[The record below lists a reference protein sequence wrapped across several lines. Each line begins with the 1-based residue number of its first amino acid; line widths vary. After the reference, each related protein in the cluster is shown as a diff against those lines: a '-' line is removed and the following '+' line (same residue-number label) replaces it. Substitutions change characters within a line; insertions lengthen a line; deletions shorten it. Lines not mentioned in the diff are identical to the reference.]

1 MYLIKSC
8 PFQTDHMQVRTRFAP
23 SPTGFMHLGNI
34 WIALLNWLWTRQNKG
49 KIVLRIEDID
59 TQRSKPSYIQGILDD
74 LPGWD
79 WILMRPGHSFSYG
92 DTIQSQR
99 THLYE
104 ETCRDLLKQGELYL
118 ASAPVQGFTQSV
130 QHRMLMRQYPRMT
143 AIAEI

>member
-74 LPGWD
+74 LSCWD
-79 WILMRPGHSFSYG
+79 WILMRA
-92 DTIQSQR
+92 
-99 THLYE
+99 L
-104 ETCRDLLKQGELYL
+104 
-118 ASAPVQGFTQSV
+118 
-130 QHRMLMRQYPRMT
+130 
-143 AIAEI
+143 AIASLMEIRYRASVHISTRKPAGPSEAGGVVPLLLLPCKASRNQFSTAC

>member
-74 LPGWD
+74 LSWLGLD
-79 WILMRPGHSFSYG
+79 FDEGPGHSFSYG

-104 ETCRDLLKQGELYL
+104 ETCRELLKQGK
-118 ASAPVQGFTQSV
+118 V
-130 QHRMLMRQYPRMT
+130 
-143 AIAEI
+143 

>member
-74 LPGWD
+74 LSWLGLDFDEGPG
-79 WILMRPGHSFSYG
+79 IASLMEIRY
-92 DTIQSQR
+92 R
-99 THLYE
+99 
-104 ETCRDLLKQGELYL
+104 
-118 ASAPVQGFTQSV
+118 ASVHISTRKPAGTF
-130 QHRMLMRQYPRMT
+130 
-143 AIAEI
+143 